1 MAIINARLSIRSS
14 NLFKNSIS
22 QRHDRTFRVETSV
35 DNGTRLIKNNSSGS
49 PFTLVD
55 GTEFF
60 DSTESGALAN
70 QILVFIRNTTLTT
83 GKTITVQFND
93 GSARQ
98 DVMTLG
104 PGEYALFPYK
114 CASASEDLEVFSNDA
129 AGVRIE
135 FIVSPMK

>member
-1 MAIINARLSIRSS
+1 MAIINARLSLRSS
-14 NLFKNSIS
+14 NLFKNTIS
-22 QRHDRTFRVETSV
+22 QRHDRTFRVESSA
-35 DNGTRLIKNNSSGS
+35 DNGTRLIKQNSSGS

-55 GTEFF
+55 GTDFF
-60 DSTESGALAN
+60 DSSESGVLAN
-70 QILVFIRNTTLTT
+70 QVLVFIRNTTTTT
-83 GKTITVQFND
+83 GKIITVQFND

-114 CASASEDLEVFSNDA
+114 CAAAAEDLEVFSNDT

-135 FIVSPMK
+135 FIISPMK